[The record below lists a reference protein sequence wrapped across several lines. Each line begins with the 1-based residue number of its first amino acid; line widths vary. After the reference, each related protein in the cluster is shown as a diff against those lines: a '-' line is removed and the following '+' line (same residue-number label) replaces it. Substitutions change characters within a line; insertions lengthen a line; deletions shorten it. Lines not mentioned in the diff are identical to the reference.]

1 MFNVNVFF
9 MKPAIK
15 IKPAEEVKVNLAPEH
30 QYKEERQVL
39 VRAYITEF
47 MPVRIWPS
55 TYLICNQTGTRLKM
69 LFSENVSKAPHWGLI
84 APYERFYMIFEGL
97 PKACLSFDLYEEI
110 DQPGNFHIKNI
121 GRNGSDVYD
130 LEII

>member
-1 MFNVNVFF
+1 
-9 MKPAIK
+9 MKTATK
-15 IKPAEEVKVNLAPEH
+15 IKPAEEVKINLAPEH

-39 VRAYITEF
+39 VRAFFTSF
-47 MPVRIWPS
+47 MTVRVWPS
-55 TYLICNQTGTRLKM
+55 TYLICNQSGTRLKM
-69 LFSENVSKAPHWGLI
+69 LFSENVCKAPGWGSI

-110 DQPGNFHIKNI
+110 NQPGNFHIRSI

-130 LEII
+130 IEII

>member
-1 MFNVNVFF
+1 
-9 MKPAIK
+9 MKPATK
-15 IKPAEEVKVNLAPEH
+15 IKPAEEVKINLAPEH

-39 VRAYITEF
+39 VRAFFTSF
-47 MPVRIWPS
+47 MTVRVWPS

-84 APYERFYMIFEGL
+84 AHYERFYMIFEGL
-97 PKACLSFDLYEEI
+97 PKACLSFGLYEEI
-110 DQPGNFHIKNI
+110 DQPGNFHIRSI

-130 LEII
+130 IEIIRKQN